1 MIEEEERLEDSFV
14 AMVDQLEAGNL
25 PAATSVDY
33 QTADRALNMAYG
45 EVMKADAAEIGTVKK
60 ADIRTAERAWI
71 RYRDEWVR
79 FARSRSPAVMPEAIK
94 TWLTQQRTKQL
105 RGEDR

>member
-1 MIEEEERLEDSFV
+1 
-14 AMVDQLEAGNL
+14 
-25 PAATSVDY
+25 
-33 QTADRALNMAYG
+33 
-45 EVMKADAAEIGTVKK
+45 VKK
-60 ADIRTAERAWI
+60 AAIRTAERAWI

-79 FARSRSPAVMPEAIK
+79 FARSRYPAVMPEVIT